1 MLPQKSVIEIRLKLF
16 KLLLIH
22 LYSNIYFKKWI
33 KKYITNLYIY
43 ILYMYIYIDS
53 YIYIV

>member
-1 MLPQKSVIEIRLKLF
+1 MLPQKAVIEIRLKLF

-43 ILYMYIYIDS
+43 ILYMYIYI
-53 YIYIV
+53 